1 VPAGTPGEIAVHG
14 PQVMAGYWQ
23 RPDDTARA
31 MTADGYL
38 RTGDIGVLGEDGGL
52 RLVDRKKDLIFVS
65 GFNVYPNEIET
76 VVAQMPGV
84 EACAAVAMHDD
95 KAGEAV
101 KLILV
106 KTDPRSAVPSEADV
120 RAHCAEHLV
129 GYKRPKV
136 VEFRPELPT
145 TAVGKVLRREL
156 RDTL

>member
-1 VPAGTPGEIAVHG
+1 
-14 PQVMAGYWQ
+14 
-23 RPDDTARA
+23 
-31 MTADGYL
+31 
-38 RTGDIGVLGEDGGL
+38 
-52 RLVDRKKDLIFVS
+52 VDRKKDLIFVS

-106 KTDPRSAVPSEADV
+106 KTDPGSAVPSEADV
-120 RAHCAEHLV
+120 RAHCAEHLA